1 MGCIAASLGDVST
14 PAEIASA
21 PAEIVSAPAE
31 IASAPTEIVSALAEM
46 TFPPAEMTSTPAE
59 MTFPPK
65 NTNRPPLKTSP
76 RGNFSGGL
84 RVEGLPVDAE
94 LSSLCLYLIVYILF
108 GWLDD
113 VFGPLYMRQAHC
125 P

>member
-1 MGCIAASLGDVST
+1 M
-14 PAEIASA
+14 PAEMTST

-31 IASAPTEIVSALAEM
+31 IVSTLAEM
-46 TFPPAEMTSTPAE
+46 TFTPAEMTS
-59 MTFPPK
+59 PPK
-65 NTNRPPLKTSP
+65 DTNRPPLKLAL
-76 RGNFSGGL
+76 GLVFSGGL

-94 LSSLCLYLIVYILF
+94 PSSLCLYLIIYMLS

-113 VFGPLYMRQAHC
+113 VFGPLYMRQAHR

>member
-1 MGCIAASLGDVST
+1 MGCIAASLGDAST
-14 PAEIASA
+14 PAEIVST

-31 IASAPTEIVSALAEM
+31 M
-46 TFPPAEMTSTPAE
+46 TSTIAEMTSTPAE
-59 MTFPPK
+59 MTSPPK
-65 NTNRPPLKTSP
+65 DTNRPPLKASP
-76 RGNFSGGL
+76 RANFSGGL

-94 LSSLCLYLIVYILF
+94 LSSLCLYLIIYMLS

-113 VFGPLYMRQAHC
+113 VFCSLYMLQAHR

>member
-1 MGCIAASLGDVST
+1 MTSAPAEIVST
-14 PAEIASA
+14 PAEIASTLA
-21 PAEIVSAPAE
+21 EMTSTPAEIVSA
-31 IASAPTEIVSALAEM
+31 
-46 TFPPAEMTSTPAE
+46 PAE

-65 NTNRPPLKTSP
+65 NTIRPPLKASP
-76 RGNFSGGL
+76 RANFSGGL

-94 LSSLCLYLIVYILF
+94 LSSLCLYLIIYMLS

>member
-14 PAEIASA
+14 PAEMTST
-21 PAEIVSAPAE
+21 PAEIVSTPVEIVSAPAE
-31 IASAPTEIVSALAEM
+31 IASA
-46 TFPPAEMTSTPAE
+46 PAE

-65 NTNRPPLKTSP
+65 NTNRPPLKASP
-76 RGNFSGGL
+76 RANFSGGL

-94 LSSLCLYLIVYILF
+94 LSSLCLYLIIYILS

-113 VFGPLYMRQAHC
+113 VFGPLYMRQAHR

>member
-1 MGCIAASLGDVST
+1 MTST
-14 PAEIASA
+14 I
-21 PAEIVSAPAE
+21 AEIV
-31 IASAPTEIVSALAEM
+31 
-46 TFPPAEMTSTPAE
+46 STPAE

-65 NTNRPPLKTSP
+65 DTNRPPLKLAL
-76 RGNFSGGL
+76 GLAFSGGL

-94 LSSLCLYLIVYILF
+94 LSSLCLYLIIYMLS

-113 VFGPLYMRQAHC
+113 VFGSLYMLQAHC

>member
-1 MGCIAASLGDVST
+1 MTST
-14 PAEIASA
+14 PAEIVSV

-31 IASAPTEIVSALAEM
+31 IASAPAKIVSALAEM
-46 TFPPAEMTSTPAE
+46 TSAPAE

-76 RGNFSGGL
+76 RANFSGGL

-94 LSSLCLYLIVYILF
+94 LSSLCLYLIIYMLS

-113 VFGPLYMRQAHC
+113 VFGPLYMRQAHR

>member
-1 MGCIAASLGDVST
+1 MTSTPAEIVST
-14 PAEIASA
+14 PAEIAST
-21 PAEIVSAPAE
+21 PDDI
-31 IASAPTEIVSALAEM
+31 ISAPT
-46 TFPPAEMTSTPAE
+46 EMTSTPAE

-65 NTNRPPLKTSP
+65 NTIRPPLKTSP
-76 RGNFSGGL
+76 RANFSGGL

-94 LSSLCLYLIVYILF
+94 LPSLCLYLIIYMLS

-113 VFGPLYMRQAHC
+113 VFGPLYMRQAHR

>member
-14 PAEIASA
+14 LDEMTSTPA
-21 PAEIVSAPAE
+21 
-31 IASAPTEIVSALAEM
+31 EIVSALAEM
-46 TFPPAEMTSTPAE
+46 TSALAE

-65 NTNRPPLKTSP
+65 NTNRPPLKASP
-76 RGNFSGGL
+76 RANFSGGL
-84 RVEGLPVDAE
+84 RVEGLPVYVE
-94 LSSLCLYLIVYILF
+94 LSSLCLYLILYMLS

-113 VFGPLYMRQAHC
+113 VLGPLYMRQAHC

>member
-1 MGCIAASLGDVST
+1 M
-14 PAEIASA
+14 PAEMTSA

-31 IASAPTEIVSALAEM
+31 
-46 TFPPAEMTSTPAE
+46 MTSTIAE

-76 RGNFSGGL
+76 RANFSGGL

-94 LSSLCLYLIVYILF
+94 LSSLCLYLIIYMLS

-113 VFGPLYMRQAHC
+113 VFGPLYMLQAHR

>member
-1 MGCIAASLGDVST
+1 MGFIAASLGDVSAPAEIVSAPVEMTST

-21 PAEIVSAPAE
+21 PAEIA
-31 IASAPTEIVSALAEM
+31 
-46 TFPPAEMTSTPAE
+46 STPAE

-76 RGNFSGGL
+76 RANFSGGL
-84 RVEGLPVDAE
+84 RVEGLPVNAE
-94 LSSLCLYLIVYILF
+94 PSSLCLYLIIYILF

-113 VFGPLYMRQAHC
+113 VFGSLYMRQAHR

>member
-1 MGCIAASLGDVST
+1 MTSA
-14 PAEIASA
+14 PAEMTSA
-21 PAEIVSAPAE
+21 PAEIVSTPAE
-31 IASAPTEIVSALAEM
+31 MTSTLAEIVSASAEM
-46 TFPPAEMTSTPAE
+46 TSTPAEMTSTPAE

-76 RGNFSGGL
+76 RANFSGGL
-84 RVEGLPVDAE
+84 RVEGLPVNAE
-94 LSSLCLYLIVYILF
+94 LPSLCLNLIIYMLS

-113 VFGPLYMRQAHC
+113 VFGSLYMRQAHR

>member
-1 MGCIAASLGDVST
+1 MTSTPAEIVST
-14 PAEIASA
+14 PAEI
-21 PAEIVSAPAE
+21 V
-31 IASAPTEIVSALAEM
+31 
-46 TFPPAEMTSTPAE
+46 STPAE

-76 RGNFSGGL
+76 RANFSGGL

-94 LSSLCLYLIVYILF
+94 LFCLCLYLIIYILS

-113 VFGPLYMRQAHC
+113 VLGSLYMRQANC

>member
-1 MGCIAASLGDVST
+1 M

-21 PAEIVSAPAE
+21 PAEMTST
-31 IASAPTEIVSALAEM
+31 SAEM

-59 MTFPPK
+59 MTFTPAEMTSTIAEMTSLPK

-76 RGNFSGGL
+76 RANFSGGL

-94 LSSLCLYLIVYILF
+94 LSSLCLYLIIYMLS

-113 VFGPLYMRQAHC
+113 VFGSLYMRQAHR

>member
-1 MGCIAASLGDVST
+1 M
-14 PAEIASA
+14 
-21 PAEIVSAPAE
+21 
-31 IASAPTEIVSALAEM
+31 
-46 TFPPAEMTSTPAE
+46 PAEMTSTPAEMTSTPAEIVSALAE

-65 NTNRPPLKTSP
+65 NTNRPPLKASP
-76 RGNFSGGL
+76 RANFSGGL

-94 LSSLCLYLIVYILF
+94 LSSLCLYLIIYMLS

-113 VFGPLYMRQAHC
+113 VFGPLYMRQAHR